1 MRTGP
6 PVRWYMEPVKQHL
19 EKVDAKLDQNG
30 QSVPGEVSSELKFIK
45 DMSLF
50 SDLTSDLVLNL
61 LFHQYKDSPE
71 QLATIQDWANK
82 RYQERYEE
90 LMAKY

>member
-1 MRTGP
+1 
-6 PVRWYMEPVKQHL
+6 MEPVKQHL
-19 EKVDAKLDQNG
+19 EKVDAKLDQNV

-71 QLATIQDWANK
+71 QLATIQDWANN

-90 LMAKY
+90 LVARY